1 MAAVPGLDDAV
12 LPVRLREVAGVRA
25 RERGGRDRAD
35 GGGGGQQ
42 AEHGK
47 QRSRLGVVLATL
59 TAFALGG
66 ESAVRSAAA
75 GAGVVLVVLVVGLVG
90 ISAVLAADAALS
102 MAGAA
107 VVYIGQ
113 IILIVASLL
122 LLREREWLDGRAFA
136 IAAVSQVLLMQLAQ
150 VIGYTRGRQVVDAD
164 LPAPASGG
172 EGP

>member
-1 MAAVPGLDDAV
+1 MRWRSPFGRGPGGSILGHA
-12 LPVRLREVAGVRA
+12 LVAGL
-25 RERGGRDRAD
+25 
-35 GGGGGQQ
+35 
-42 AEHGK
+42 
-47 QRSRLGVVLATL
+47 LGVVLATL

-66 ESAVRSAAA
+66 ESAARSAAA

-113 IILIVASLL
+113 IILIVAALL

-136 IAAVSQVLLMQLAQ
+136 IAAVAQVLVMQVAQ